1 MKTTAKVTEQTND
14 PSMED
19 ILSSIREIIS
29 GEGEEPKTLDS
40 SSVEPTE
47 QTDLRVP
54 ESDQEILDLIHMLH
68 EDNSVEVVQPFS
80 QSIIPEQAASKKTD
94 AKPAQAESEKVIEEF
109 VEETESIKKEA
120 PTKKKLSTSEEEALE
135 SIAKTLS
142 EMDQDQGDDKSPSI
156 EDKAIDQLHET
167 MGAMEEDIQN
177 NITDGGTD
185 QFLSEETLSQAA
197 DALDALADF
206 ADSSY
211 PVPLKQV
218 GGKSVENLMKEVL
231 RPLLKDWLDA
241 NLPSMVRTIVAEQV
255 EKIVQQKVKQGSPSR
270 KAS

>member
-29 GEGEEPKTLDS
+29 GEGEESRTVDS
-40 SSVEPTE
+40 SSAEYTAKAG
-47 QTDLRVP
+47 QRVP

-80 QSIIPEQAASKKTD
+80 QSIMQERAASKKTD
-94 AKPAQAESEKVIEEF
+94 AEPGHAQDEKVIEGAA
-109 VEETESIKKEA
+109 EETQTPKKEA
-120 PTKKKLSTSEEEALE
+120 PAKKKLSTSEEEALE

-142 EMDQDQGDDKSPSI
+142 EMDQDLGDDKVPSM
-156 EDKAIDQLHET
+156 EDEAIDELHET
-167 MGAMEEDIQN
+167 MGAMEQDIQKS
-177 NITDGGTD
+177 ITDGGTD

-218 GGKSVENLMKEVL
+218 GDKSVESLMKEVL